1 MGGSPKI
8 TKKINVPPPVY
19 FEPETLGVHRRDSRQ
34 IMTRFVL
41 YLKILI
47 DKIKIFD
54 FFFFLKRRKK
64 VESKKRKKPTAYLMG
79 TT

>member
-1 MGGSPKI
+1 MKFCIVPREVREINKRGGGGQNKLRGVSKNHE
-8 TKKINVPPPVY
+8 KINIPPPVY
-19 FEPETLGVHRRDSRQ
+19 FEPETLRVHRRDSMQ

-54 FFFFLKRRKK
+54 FFF
-64 VESKKRKKPTAYLMG
+64 
-79 TT
+79 

>member
-1 MGGSPKI
+1 MQI
-8 TKKINVPPPVY
+8 T
-19 FEPETLGVHRRDSRQ
+19 
-34 IMTRFVL
+34 TRFVL

-54 FFFFLKRRKK
+54 FFFFFLKEKKK
-64 VESKKRKKPTAYLMG
+64 VEREKRKNPMAYLMG

>member
-1 MGGSPKI
+1 MQI
-8 TKKINVPPPVY
+8 T
-19 FEPETLGVHRRDSRQ
+19 
-34 IMTRFVL
+34 TRFVL

-54 FFFFLKRRKK
+54 FFFKRRKK
-64 VESKKRKKPTAYLMG
+64 VEREKRKKPTAYLRG